1 MPWKESGIIHVC
13 MVPTIDIF
21 RCRTNFDRP
30 LHQRFEA
37 SKEIRLRLKAIC
49 VRIGKFYV
57 ALFMQLHIVAFVI
70 IPFVEREES
79 HSKGFFLEVLRSLI
93 TPAGS
98 NAGFNV
104 KTANRQRSSSRS
116 RTGVIPRRRAEC
128 VRLRTS
134 PGS

>member
-57 ALFMQLHIVAFVI
+57 ALFMQLHIACWAGGLTI
-70 IPFVEREES
+70 IPYAALQQILLES
-79 HSKGFFLEVLRSLI
+79 HVF
-93 TPAGS
+93 A
-98 NAGFNV
+98 AD
-104 KTANRQRSSSRS
+104 A
-116 RTGVIPRRRAEC
+116 
-128 VRLRTS
+128 
-134 PGS
+134 PGLFEILLVFKKFD